1 MALFMFELND
11 KGKKINVFNRGNMSR
26 DFTYIDDIVNG
37 VVNVL
42 KKPKSSSDKVPY
54 SIFNIGSGKSIK
66 LLDFIKE
73 IEKNL
78 KIKSKKGNAYAAR
91 RC

>member
-1 MALFMFELND
+1 MALFMFVELFND

-42 KKPKSSSDKVPY
+42 KNQKVLV
-54 SIFNIGSGKSIK
+54 IKKKFALFN
-66 LLDFIKE
+66 F
-73 IEKNL
+73 
-78 KIKSKKGNAYAAR
+78 
-91 RC
+91 

>member
-1 MALFMFELND
+1 MGKTRHGIIYVCGLND

-42 KKPKSSSDKVPY
+42 KKT
-54 SIFNIGSGKSIK
+54 
-66 LLDFIKE
+66 
-73 IEKNL
+73 
-78 KIKSKKGNAYAAR
+78 KKF
-91 RC
+91 

>member
-1 MALFMFELND
+1 MALFMFVD
-11 KGKKINVFNRGNMSR
+11 SMIKGKKINVFNRGNMSR

-42 KKPKSSSDKVPY
+42 KKPKSSSDKKSSPY

-78 KIKSKKGNAYAAR
+78 KIKSKKD
-91 RC
+91 